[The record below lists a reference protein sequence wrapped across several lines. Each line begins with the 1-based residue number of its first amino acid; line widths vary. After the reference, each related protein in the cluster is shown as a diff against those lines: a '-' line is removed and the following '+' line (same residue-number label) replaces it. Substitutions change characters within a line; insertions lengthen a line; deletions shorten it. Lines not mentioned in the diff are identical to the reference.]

1 MASINLRIE
10 DSLKK
15 AAYDRLSEL
24 GVTPSDLIRQT
35 FEYVVA
41 TGKLPVHRTVES
53 DGDLDILAVVR
64 ERLAAPEP
72 SIPVSLDDL

>member
-1 MASINLRIE
+1 MASINLRI
-10 DSLKK
+10 DDNLKK

-24 GVTPSDLIRQT
+24 GVTPSDLNRQT

-41 TGKLPVHRTVES
+41 TGKLLVRRTFIS
-53 DGDLDILAVVR
+53 DDDLELVAIVR
-64 ERLAAPEP
+64 ERLASPEP